1 MADERRALLL
11 GATGLVG
18 REVLTGLLKE
28 PAWTHVTTLGRR
40 PTGRSSG
47 SLEERV
53 VPLDRMEEQAECF
66 AAHDVFCCLRR
77 LKPVPASVVAAA
89 MIRAALDAPRGVT
102 VLENEDI
109 LGLGSTRRWR
119 DPDLPDG
126 VIPLPPEPAGTLGR

>member
-1 MADERRALLL
+1 MGGIGQA
-11 GATGLVG
+11 VG
-18 REVLTGLLKE
+18 RVLAPFMVG
-28 PAWTHVTTLGRR
+28 P
-40 PTGRSSG
+40 
-47 SLEERV
+47 
-53 VPLDRMEEQAECF
+53 
-66 AAHDVFCCLRR
+66 LRR

-126 VIPLPPEPAGTLGR
+126 VIPLPPEPAGTSGR